1 MNADSILGISGSV
14 TQAEL
19 ASLRYCGRL
28 GEYAVVYRVPREQ
41 QSGGYGNQEKH
52 PYAWA
57 VAVYVDSQL
66 LRIFAA
72 RGYGREWRSLERV
85 SEWLRQQ
92 GFWYWW
98 TRNDIE
104 HVGAALPEQE
114 TMQSLFTLND

>member
-1 MNADSILGISGSV
+1 MYANNILGISGSI

-19 ASLRYCGRL
+19 ASLRYSGRL
-28 GEYAVVYRVPREQ
+28 GDYAVVFRIPREQ
-41 QSGGYGNQEKH
+41 QNGGYGNQQKH

-57 VAVYVDSQL
+57 VAVYVDSHL

-72 RGYGREWRSLERV
+72 RGYGREWQNLERV
-85 SEWLRQQ
+85 GEWLRQQ

-104 HVGAALPEQE
+104 HVGTAIPEQE
-114 TMQSLFTLND
+114 AI